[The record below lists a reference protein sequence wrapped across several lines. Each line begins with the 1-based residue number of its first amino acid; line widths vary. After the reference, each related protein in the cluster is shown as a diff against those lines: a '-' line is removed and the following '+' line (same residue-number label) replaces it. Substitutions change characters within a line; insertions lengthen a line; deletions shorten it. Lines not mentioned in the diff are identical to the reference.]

1 MRLLALIL
9 VAWLWGVVGVQ
20 ARQSDVKHCED
31 AIDTDQFRDCLAEN
45 IAKSNSWILDK
56 TTDAEAADFLE
67 ARLESHDH
75 VTFGEK

>member
-1 MRLLALIL
+1 MRILVFIL
-9 VAWLWGVVGVQ
+9 VAWLWAVASVQ
-20 ARQSDVKHCED
+20 AHQSDAKHCED

-56 TTDAEAADFLE
+56 TTDAEAGHFLE

-75 VTFGEK
+75 VAFGEK

>member
-9 VAWLWGVVGVQ
+9 IAWLWAVVSVQ
-20 ARQSDVKHCED
+20 AHQSDALHCED
-31 AIDTDQFRDCLAEN
+31 AIDTEQFRDCLAEN

-67 ARLESHDH
+67 ARPESHDH
-75 VTFGEK
+75 VAFGEK

>member
-20 ARQSDVKHCED
+20 ARQSDVKHCVD

-75 VTFGEK
+75 VAFGEK